1 MAKVGSKVNVGSKVM
16 TEEAMMAAALRAEL
30 QIAPKVDLDHL
41 AGQLGLTIVEVESK
55 SFEGALLRSSRTLSG
70 RILLRSGIREL
81 GRRRF
86 TIAHEIGHYILHR
99 NQQMPCSPGV
109 IESWK
114 EGQPTPEREADT
126 FASELLLPMND
137 VTQYINNRWPS
148 MEVVAHVADHFGSSL
163 MAAGRK
169 FCDVASQACAIVW
182 SSQRQIRWF
191 HGSPTFAHF
200 IEVGKEIDIHSIA
213 YRAYER
219 KALPNEMEEVPAET
233 WIKSSWLRQGAVVS
247 EQTVSMPSYDGC
259 LSLVWVRRPIEDRP
273 TAEDELLR
281 ELNPDDFTIKR
292 KRWPR

>member
-1 MAKVGSKVNVGSKVM
+1 MAKVSNKVM

-30 QIAPKVDLDHL
+30 QTAPKVDLYLL

-70 RILLRSGIREL
+70 RILVRSGIREL

-86 TIAHEIGHYILHR
+86 TIAHEIGHYILHGNR
-99 NQQMPCSPGV
+99 QMPCSPGV

-114 EGQPTPEREADT
+114 EDQPTPEREADT
-126 FASELLLPMND
+126 FASELLLPTNE
-137 VTQYINNRWPS
+137 VTQYASKRWPL
-148 MEVVAHVADHFGSSL
+148 MEVVADVADHFGSSL

-200 IEVGKEIDIHSIA
+200 IEVGKEIDFDSIA

-219 KALPNEMEEVPAET
+219 KPLPNEMEEVPAET
-233 WIKSSWLRQGAVVS
+233 WIKSSWLRQDAVVS
-247 EQTVSMPSYDGC
+247 EQTVPMPSYDGC
-259 LSLVWVRRPIEDRP
+259 LSLIWVRRPIEDRP

-281 ELNPDDFTIKR
+281 ELDPDDFTIKR